1 MSMGF
6 AVLPLLAQAGAV
18 GAAPPPPGFDSQFFL
33 FLAVVFAALYFLIL
47 RPQRKEQMERQAA
60 VDAIR
65 KGDRVLTTGGLYGT
79 VHEIDKDE
87 GTVTLQ
93 VDKNVRLVFAKSA
106 IQPLAKPAAST
117 GTPAT
122 AAPPAAAGKS

>member
-1 MSMGF
+1 M
-6 AVLPLLAQAGAV
+6 LPLLAQADAV
-18 GAAPPPPGFDSQFFL
+18 GAAPPPPGFDSQFFV

-60 VDAIR
+60 VEAIK

-106 IQPLAKPAAST
+106 IQPITKPAAAA
-117 GTPAT
+117 GVPAT
-122 AAPPAAAGKS
+122 APPAATAGKS

>member
-1 MSMGF
+1 M
-6 AVLPLLAQAGAV
+6 LPLLAQAGAG
-18 GAAPPPPGFDSQFFL
+18 GAAPPPPGFDSQFFV

-60 VDAIR
+60 VEAIK
-65 KGDRVLTTGGLYGT
+65 KGDRVLTTGGMYGT
-79 VHEIDKDE
+79 VHEFDKDE

-106 IQPLAKPAAST
+106 IQPIAKPAAAT
-117 GTPAT
+117 AGVPAT
-122 AAPPAAAGKS
+122 APPAAPAGKS